1 MCGILAF
8 LPVSCSDDSPVT
20 GSPLLPEAPEGKV
33 NVFLSLHK
41 GSDYESP
48 ATRSGTA
55 ADETIM
61 GPPWVLVFLGNDKD
75 ATFLEA
81 VQADMTS
88 VGELYAQLS
97 ACNSSVV
104 LLLISNADELIQA
117 KLGSL
122 TTTTTLSDAVTNLLL
137 YGDPSD
143 SPVGG
148 NSALAIPQATVP
160 FTGKKIPM
168 SAYCPLP
175 QIITG
180 TTVGT
185 VGTPLRLKRIVSKL
199 YVDASG
205 AHASDGFILTGVSV
219 INVPVQGA
227 LAFEYGN
234 ANETLPITAQFTDYG
249 HKSGSASRLDNPIIA
264 SSTGF
269 AGHTTAGMGSE
280 DYPVYVY
287 ETAGGPADRSDVIL
301 AGKFD
306 NGPVRYY
313 RASLKNSKGESWH
326 LKETIF
332 IR

>member
-1 MCGILAF
+1 MCLNKNIKSLLGILMCGILAF

-20 GSPLLPEAPEGKV
+20 GSPSLPEAPEGKV

-48 ATRSGTA
+48 ATRLGTA
-55 ADETIM
+55 ADETVM

-81 VQADMTS
+81 VQANMTS
-88 VGELYAQLS
+88 AGELYAQLS

-143 SPVGG
+143 SPVAG

-234 ANETLPITAQFTDYG
+234 VNETLPVTAQFTDYG

-269 AGHTTAGMGSE
+269 AGHTTAGMGGE

-287 ETAGGPADRSDVIL
+287 ETAGAPADRSLQTFQTLTFVQFVKL
-301 AGKFD
+301 EF
-306 NGPVRYY
+306 V
-313 RASLKNSKGESWH
+313 
-326 LKETIF
+326 
-332 IR
+332 

>member
-1 MCGILAF
+1 M
-8 LPVSCSDDSPVT
+8 
-20 GSPLLPEAPEGKV
+20 LPEAPECKV

-48 ATRSGTA
+48 PHVRGQRPRNYYWDLLGVGFSG
-55 ADETIM
+55 EC
-61 GPPWVLVFLGNDKD
+61 KD

-81 VQADMTS
+81 VQANMTS
-88 VGELYAQLS
+88 AGELYAQLS

-234 ANETLPITAQFTDYG
+234 VNETLPITAQFTDYG

-287 ETAGGPADRSDVIL
+287 ETAGGRLTVRMFILPVSLITDRFVII
-301 AGKFD
+301 AR
-306 NGPVRYY
+306 V
-313 RASLKNSKGESWH
+313 
-326 LKETIF
+326 
-332 IR
+332 

>member
-20 GSPLLPEAPEGKV
+20 GSPSLPEAPEGKV

-48 ATRSGTA
+48 ATRLGTA
-55 ADETIM
+55 ADETVM

-81 VQADMTS
+81 VQANMTS

-185 VGTPLRLKRIVSKL
+185 VSTPLRLKRIVSKL

-234 ANETLPITAQFTDYG
+234 ANETLPVTAQFTDYG

-287 ETAGGPADRSDVIL
+287 ETAGGPADR
-301 AGKFD
+301 
-306 NGPVRYY
+306 
-313 RASLKNSKGESWH
+313 
-326 LKETIF
+326 
-332 IR
+332 